1 MTFVNEHL
9 MIGKKLRSN
18 PRTGEMSE
26 PRQQL
31 LNKEMQVNVGIS
43 VFLVFW
49 PTSIAGEGGIK
60 REVKGMEKHLGGIS
74 EVSPEER
81 EVADWVEKYPESDP
95 QDAGPRTVPNVPGDP
110 LLPPILLRESP
121 SRNQSQSPQCETTS
135 VHEAEKESMY

>member
-1 MTFVNEHL
+1 

-31 LNKEMQVNVGIS
+31 SNKEMQVNVGIS

-60 REVKGMEKHLGGIS
+60 REVVGMEKHLGGIS

-81 EVADWVEKYPESDP
+81 GVADWVEKYPESDP
-95 QDAGPRTVPNVPGDP
+95 QDAGLRTVPNVPGDP
-110 LLPPILLRESP
+110 LLPPLLLRESP

>member
-1 MTFVNEHL
+1 M
-9 MIGKKLRSN
+9 
-18 PRTGEMSE
+18 
-26 PRQQL
+26 
-31 LNKEMQVNVGIS
+31 KE
-43 VFLVFW
+43 
-49 PTSIAGEGGIK
+49 EIK
-60 REVKGMEKHLGGIS
+60 REVVGMGKHLGGIS